1 MKTWATTAAIMW
13 SSLALAQ
20 TQPTTRGQGQDGP
33 PPQHRNDP
41 ATVGAVM
48 RGNGGSLFR
57 ATLATAPDPG
67 AAKPAHISLF
77 AVAPPEPRTIRKHD
91 QITIIIREESEFSS
105 DGNSELT
112 KDYQLDARISEFIDM
127 GELIKGRVKGG
138 GVTTPTPSVNLSG
151 NRDFQ
156 GEAKIDR
163 QDSFVARIQAEVVDV
178 KPNGTCVV
186 QARKRIVTDDEEQE
200 FVLTGSLRAADVT
213 VDNTVLSTQIAN
225 LELHKNHKGAVR
237 DGTKRG
243 LLPKLLDVIN
253 PF

>member
-1 MKTWATTAAIMW
+1 MNKWAMVAVAWWTSIAA
-13 SSLALAQ
+13 AQ
-20 TQPTTRGQGQDGP
+20 MQPATRGQGQDAP
-33 PPQHRNDP
+33 PPAQRNDP

-48 RGNGGSLFR
+48 RNNGGSLFR

-67 AAKPAHISLF
+67 AAKPASISLF
-77 AVAPPEPRTIRKHD
+77 AVAPPEPRTVRKHD

-105 DGNSELT
+105 DGNSEA
-112 KDYQLDARISEFIDM
+112 KKSYELDARISEFIDM
-127 GELIKGRVKGG
+127 GALLDGRLTGG
-138 GVTTPTPSVNLSG
+138 GVKDPIPSVNVSG
-151 NRDFQ
+151 NRDFK
-156 GEAKIDR
+156 GEAKVDR
-163 QDSFVARIQAEVVDV
+163 QDTFVARIQAEVVDV

-186 QARKRIVTDDEEQE
+186 QARKRIVTDEEEQE

-225 LELHKNHKGAVR
+225 LELQKKHKGAVR

-243 LLPKLLDVIN
+243 LVPKLLDAIN

>member
-1 MKTWATTAAIMW
+1 MKKLAVLTV
-13 SSLALAQ
+13 LALASHSFGQ
-20 TQPTTRGQGQDGP
+20 THPATRGQGQDAP
-33 PPQHRNDP
+33 PPAHKNDP

-48 RGNGGSLFR
+48 RNNGGSLFR
-57 ATLATAPDPG
+57 ATLATAPDPS
-67 AAKPAHISLF
+67 AAKPGAVSLF

-105 DGNSELT
+105 DGNTEVT

-127 GELIKGRVKGG
+127 GELLNGRVKGG
-138 GVTTPTPSVNLSG
+138 GVTDPVPSINMSG

-156 GEAKIDR
+156 GEAKVDR
-163 QDSFVARIQAEVVDV
+163 QDTFVARIQAEVVDV

-200 FVLTGSLRAADVT
+200 FILTGSLRAADVT

-225 LELHKNHKGAVR
+225 LELQKKHKGAVR

-243 LLPKLLDVIN
+243 LVPKLLDVIN

>member
-1 MKTWATTAAIMW
+1 MKKWATLAIIT
-13 SSLALAQ
+13 LASVAGAQ
-20 TQPTTRGQGQDGP
+20 TQPATRGQGQDAP
-33 PPQHRNDP
+33 PPAHRNDP

-57 ATLATAPDPG
+57 ATLATAPDPSAARPG
-67 AAKPAHISLF
+67 AVSLF
-77 AVAPPEPRTIRKHD
+77 AVPPPEPRTIRKHD

-105 DGNSELT
+105 DGKSETT
-112 KDYQLDARISEFIDM
+112 KDYQLDARISEFINMRQLVD
-127 GELIKGRVKGG
+127 GRLRGG
-138 GVTTPTPSVNLSG
+138 GVSAPEPSVNLSG

-163 QDSFVARIQAEVVDV
+163 QDSFVARIQGEVVDV
-178 KPNGTCVV
+178 KPNGTCVI
-186 QARKRIVTDDEEQE
+186 QARKRIVTDEEEQE
-200 FVLTGSLRAADVT
+200 FILTGSCRAADVT

-243 LLPKLLDVIN
+243 LVPKLLDVIN

>member
-1 MKTWATTAAIMW
+1 MNKWATF
-13 SSLALAQ
+13 ALITYASVAVAQ
-20 TQPTTRGQGQDGP
+20 TQPTTRGQGQDA
-33 PPQHRNDP
+33 PPQAHRNDP

-57 ATLATAPDPG
+57 ATLATAPDPN
-67 AAKPAHISLF
+67 AARPAAVSLF

-105 DGNSELT
+105 DGNSEIT
-112 KDYQLDARISEFIDM
+112 KDYRLDARIAEFIDM
-127 GELIKGRVKGG
+127 GELLKGRVRGG
-138 GVTTPTPSVNLSG
+138 GASTPIPSVNLSG

-163 QDSFVARIQAEVVDV
+163 QDSFVARIQGVVVDV
-178 KPNGTCVV
+178 KPNGTCVI

-200 FVLTGSLRAADVT
+200 FILTGSLRAADVT

-225 LELHKNHKGAVR
+225 LELHKNHRGAVR

-243 LLPKLLDVIN
+243 LVPKLLDAIN

>member
-1 MKTWATTAAIMW
+1 MKYWWTVAAVSFASM
-13 SSLALAQ
+13 ALAQ
-20 TQPTTRGQGQDGP
+20 TQPAMRGQGQDAP
-33 PPQHRNDP
+33 PPQHRSDP

-48 RGNGGSLFR
+48 RNNGGSLFR

-112 KDYQLDARISEFIDM
+112 KDYQLDARITEFLDL
-127 GELIKGRVKGG
+127 GELLKGRVKGG
-138 GVTTPTPSVNLSG
+138 GVTGAVPSVNLSG

-200 FVLTGSLRAADVT
+200 FILTGSLRAADVT

>member
-1 MKTWATTAAIMW
+1 MKRSIGLAIVLCGG
-13 SSLALAQ
+13 SVLAQ
-20 TQPTTRGQGQDGP
+20 TQPATRGQGQP
-33 PPQHRNDP
+33 ETAPVQRNDP
-41 ATVGAVM
+41 VSVGAVM
-48 RGNGGSLFR
+48 RNNGGSLFR
-57 ATLATAPDPG
+57 ATLATAPDPNL
-67 AAKPAHISLF
+67 AKPGAVSLF

-105 DGNSELT
+105 DGKSELT

-127 GELIKGRVKGG
+127 GELLKGRVRGG
-138 GVTTPTPSVNLSG
+138 GVSQPVPSVNLSG

-156 GEAKIDR
+156 GEAKVDR

-186 QARKRIVTDDEEQE
+186 QARKKIITDEEQQE

-225 LELHKNHKGAVR
+225 LELQKLHKGAVR

-243 LLPKLLDVIN
+243 LVPKLLDVIN